1 MKKKL
6 NTNFSDDSFNFK
18 TTLTQIGRVSA
29 F

>member
-6 NTNFSDDSFNFK
+6 NTNFSDDSLKFK